1 VVKNFTLPKCQFLT
15 ARLYW
20 QVSLQPPQL
29 KGIKESRLKI
39 LVCMKQV
46 PQKDAPLKLNETGSW
61 IREDVSYEV
70 NEPDAYALEEALRQ
84 KEKHTGEVVV
94 ITSGPARSQQVLREA
109 LAKGADRAIHLEDSA
124 FVGFDAFNT
133 AKAFA
138 AAIKDEKFDLI
149 FTGLQSDDY
158 GYAQTGVILA
168 ELLGWPHATIIM
180 QIEKNDTGIRVKR
193 ELEAGFFQFVDM
205 PLPAVLTIQSGIN
218 KLRYATLIG
227 IKQAKNKPL
236 RKVALAEVQSA
247 MGENLQKIERLYVPQ
262 KTKKTEHIEGSA
274 SEIAKKLVDKLR
286 NELRVL

>member
-1 VVKNFTLPKCQFLT
+1 M
-15 ARLYW
+15 
-20 QVSLQPPQL
+20 
-29 KGIKESRLKI
+29 KI

-46 PQKDAPLKLNETGSW
+46 PQKDAPLKLNESGKW

-84 KEKHTGEVVV
+84 KEKHGGEVVA
-94 ITSGPARSQQVLREA
+94 ITSGPARAQQVLREA
-109 LAKGADRAIHLEDSA
+109 LAKGADRAIHLEDDA
-124 FVGFDAFNT
+124 FVGLDALNT
-133 AKAFA
+133 ARAVA
-138 AAIKDEKFDLI
+138 TAIQDEQFDLI

-158 GYAQTGVILA
+158 GFAQTGVILA

-180 QIEKNDTGIRVKR
+180 HLEKSDTGIRVKR
-193 ELEAGFFQFVDM
+193 ELEAGFFQYVNM

-236 RKVALAEVQSA
+236 RKVALAEIQSA
-247 MGENLQKIERLYVPQ
+247 LTPNLQKIERLYVPQ
-262 KTKKTEHIEGSA
+262 KTKKTETLEGSP
-274 SEIAKKLVDKLR
+274 SDIAKKLVDKLR

>member
-1 VVKNFTLPKCQFLT
+1 M
-15 ARLYW
+15 
-20 QVSLQPPQL
+20 
-29 KGIKESRLKI
+29 KI

-46 PQKDAPLKLNETGSW
+46 PQKDAPLKLNEGGTW

-84 KEKHTGEVVV
+84 KEKHSGEVVV
-94 ITSGPARSQQVLREA
+94 ITSGPTRSSQVLREA
-109 LAKGADRAIHLEDSA
+109 LAKGADRAIHLEDTA
-124 FVGFDAFNT
+124 FVGLDAYNT
-133 AKAFA
+133 ARAFA

-180 QIEKNDTGIRVKR
+180 QIEKQDAAIRVKR

-236 RKVALAEVQSA
+236 KKVSFDEVKSAL
-247 MGENLQKIERLYVPQ
+247 GENLQKVEKLYIPQ
-262 KTKKTEHIEGSA
+262 KTKKTEVIEGPPA
-274 SEIAKKLVDKLR
+274 EVAKKLVEKLR
-286 NELRVL
+286 NEVRVL

>member
-1 VVKNFTLPKCQFLT
+1 M
-15 ARLYW
+15 R
-20 QVSLQPPQL
+20 
-29 KGIKESRLKI
+29 I

-46 PQKDAPLKLNETGSW
+46 PQKDAPLKLNDTGAW

-84 KEKHTGEVVV
+84 REKHKGEVVV
-94 ITSGPARSQQVLREA
+94 ITSGPARAQQVLREA
-109 LAKGADRAIHLEDSA
+109 LAKGADRAIHLEDDK

-133 AKAFA
+133 ARAFA
-138 AAIKDEKFDLI
+138 AAIKDEQFDLI

-158 GYAQTGVILA
+158 GYAQTGVVLA

-180 QIEKNDTGIRVKR
+180 QIEKSEGGIKVKR
-193 ELEAGFFQFVDM
+193 ELEAGYFQHVEM

-236 RKVALAEVQSA
+236 RKVALAEVQPSLVA
-247 MGENLQKIERLYVPQ
+247 NQLNIQRLYVPQ
-262 KTKKTEHIEGSA
+262 KTKKTEMLAGSPA
-274 SEIAKKLVDKLR
+274 DVARKLTEKLK
-286 NELRVL
+286 NEVRVL

>member
-1 VVKNFTLPKCQFLT
+1 
-15 ARLYW
+15 
-20 QVSLQPPQL
+20 
-29 KGIKESRLKI
+29 LKI

-46 PQKDAPLKLNETGSW
+46 PQKDAPLKLNESGKW

-84 KEKHTGEVVV
+84 KEKHGGEVVA
-94 ITSGPARSQQVLREA
+94 ITAGPARSQQVLREA
-109 LAKGADRAIHLEDSA
+109 LAKGADRAIHLEDDK
-124 FVGFDAFNT
+124 FTGLDALNT

-138 AAIKDEKFDLI
+138 AAIKDEQFDLI

-158 GYAQTGVILA
+158 GYAQTGVIIS

-180 QIEKNDTGIRVKR
+180 QIEKKDSGIRVKR
-193 ELEAGFFQFVDM
+193 ELEAGFFQFVEM

-236 RKVALAEVQSA
+236 RKVTWAEVEGSIGQ
-247 MGENLQKIERLYVPQ
+247 NLQQIQRLYIPE
-262 KTKKTEHIEGSA
+262 KTKKTELLEGPPA
-274 SEIAKKLVDKLR
+274 EVAKKLAEKLK
-286 NELRVL
+286 NDVRVL

>member
-1 VVKNFTLPKCQFLT
+1 
-15 ARLYW
+15 
-20 QVSLQPPQL
+20 
-29 KGIKESRLKI
+29 LKI

-46 PQKDAPLKLNETGSW
+46 PQKDAPLKLNEAGTW
-61 IREDVSYEV
+61 IREDISYEV

-84 KEKHTGEVVV
+84 KEKHGGEVVA
-94 ITSGPARSQQVLREA
+94 ITAGPARAQQVLREA
-109 LAKGADRAIHLEDSA
+109 LAKGADRAIHLEGNE
-124 FVGFDAFNT
+124 FVGLDAYNS
-133 AKAFA
+133 ARAFS

-180 QIEKNDTGIRVKR
+180 QIEKTEAGIKVKR
-193 ELEAGFFQFVDM
+193 ELEAGYFQFVEM

-236 RKVALAEVQSA
+236 RKMVMADVQPPLSQ
-247 MGENLQKIERLYVPQ
+247 NLQKIERLYVPQ
-262 KTKKTEHIEGSA
+262 KTKKTELLEGPPA
-274 SEIAKKLVDKLR
+274 EVAKKLVEKLR
-286 NELRVL
+286 NEARVL

>member
-1 VVKNFTLPKCQFLT
+1 M
-15 ARLYW
+15 
-20 QVSLQPPQL
+20 
-29 KGIKESRLKI
+29 KI

-46 PQKDAPLKLNETGSW
+46 PQKDAPLKLNESGTW
-61 IREDVSYEV
+61 IREDVSYEI

-84 KEKHTGEVVV
+84 KEKHGGSVVV
-94 ITSGPARSQQVLREA
+94 VTAGPARAQQVLREA
-109 LAKGADRAIHLEDSA
+109 LAKGADRGIHLEDAA
-124 FVGFDAFNT
+124 FVGLDAFNT
-133 AKAFA
+133 ARAFA
-138 AAIKDEKFDLI
+138 AAIQGEQFDLI

-193 ELEAGFFQFVDM
+193 ELEAGYFQFVDM

-236 RKVALAEVQSA
+236 QKVTMADIQSSVS
-247 MGENLQKIERLYVPQ
+247 GNLQKIERLYVPQ
-262 KTKKTEHIEGSA
+262 KTKKTEFLEGSA
-274 SEIAKKLVDKLR
+274 AEIAKKLVDKLR
-286 NELRVL
+286 NEVRVL